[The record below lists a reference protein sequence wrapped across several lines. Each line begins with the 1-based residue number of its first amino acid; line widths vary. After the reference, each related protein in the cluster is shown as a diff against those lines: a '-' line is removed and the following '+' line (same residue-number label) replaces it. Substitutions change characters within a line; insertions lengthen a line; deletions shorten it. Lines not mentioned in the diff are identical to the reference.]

1 MLPGNPKVHS
11 KALSGIRDCSGDPS
25 LQNSLEMAARG
36 LEYVPIWNI
45 QFQKSIFNII
55 QWNLFP
61 SDICIY
67 TWCQYIG
74 MCNPSAYMGTETLGT
89 VLIIYGL
96 DLVFFLRTVLYKLI

>member
-45 QFQKSIFNII
+45 QFQKSIFNIHVYSGTYF
-55 QWNLFP
+55 QV
-61 SDICIY
+61 IY
-67 TWCQYIG
+67 INIHGAST
-74 MCNPSAYMGTETLGT
+74 
-89 VLIIYGL
+89 
-96 DLVFFLRTVLYKLI
+96 